1 MQKRMIV
8 LVALAAVGL
17 LSLTA
22 AAQVKQGKT
31 RLLKTKQLMKGLVV
45 TNCGAIGEGLKAGPA
60 DDKAWEDLATKAA
73 LLNEAGYILM
83 DDGRCPDA
91 DWANAA
97 TSLRDGSA
105 ALLVKLEAQDTAGS
119 QDALK
124 TMTQACAACHKAAQ
138 EIAVRCQCVPR
149 SRLRMS
155 SIAG

>member
-45 TNCGAIGEGLKAGPA
+45 TNCGAIGEALKAGPA

-124 TMTQACAACHKAAQ
+124 TMTQACAACHKAHKK
-138 EIAVRCQCVPR
+138 
-149 SRLRMS
+149 
-155 SIAG
+155 